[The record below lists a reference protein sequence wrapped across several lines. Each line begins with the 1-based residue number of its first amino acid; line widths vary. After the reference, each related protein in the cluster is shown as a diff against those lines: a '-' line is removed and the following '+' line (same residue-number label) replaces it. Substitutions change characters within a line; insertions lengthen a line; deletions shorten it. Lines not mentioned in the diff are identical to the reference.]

1 MWQSETPIP
10 DSASKAVKVYV
21 NHGRNQCVKEN
32 IYLVIRNNDYSKTH
46 CYLPEGKEGK
56 EKIMEFKNDH
66 QSAY

>member
-1 MWQSETPIP
+1 M
-10 DSASKAVKVYV
+10 KVSV

-66 QSAY
+66 QTAY